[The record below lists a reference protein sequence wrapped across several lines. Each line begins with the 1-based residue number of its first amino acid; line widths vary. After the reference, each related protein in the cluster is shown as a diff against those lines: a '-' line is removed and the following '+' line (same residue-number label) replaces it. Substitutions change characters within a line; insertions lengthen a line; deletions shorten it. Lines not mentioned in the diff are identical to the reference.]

1 MNKDLDQEL
10 ETKVRG
16 QSPPAI
22 KRILVPTDLTPNSE
36 KAVQYGLT
44 LAQRFGAHLTLLYAF
59 KETYAGQYARGP
71 SAYNSALAEREVCRE
86 ALEAAG
92 EKVRER
98 YPDCSTLFG
107 YGEPNE
113 EILKAAREEQ
123 FDLIVIST
131 HHYNW
136 LTRLAFGSDADQI
149 LHQAP
154 CPILL
159 LQAESEL
166 APRETDLSYAWG
178 PLF

>member
-1 MNKDLDQEL
+1 MNKDEEL

-59 KETYAGQYARGP
+59 KETYAGP
-71 SAYNSALAEREVCRE
+71 SAYNSSLAERDACRE

-92 EKVRER
+92 KTVRER

-113 EILKAAREEQ
+113 EILKAAREEH

>member
-1 MNKDLDQEL
+1 MNNHEEL

-71 SAYNSALAEREVCRE
+71 SAYNSSLAEREACRE

-92 EKVRER
+92 KKVREH

-123 FDLIVIST
+123 VDLIVIST

-149 LHQAP
+149 LQQTH
-154 CPILL
+154 CPILVL
-159 LQAESEL
+159 KSESEL
-166 APRETDLSYAWG
+166 APREADLSYAWG